1 MLNIF
6 KKKQKRTEILSHTD
20 YNFIFE
26 NNIVEDIPIEVLN
39 IGNINL
45 PTGKVVVCDPLVV
58 PDMPPLSKS
67 VSPGKYPIRIY
78 IAKTQES
85 GDRYAI
91 AKLEFSDKKAVK
103 WILALRDGEDVNELE
118 GNGDFFGMPV
128 DAGLGGFFDYKTGIE
143 YNKFLDKF
151 HADNPDGNIYDDFF
165 AAEFKKNAITP
176 DDQTDYGNWIN
187 YTFPNTDLNI
197 TMFQSGYGDG
207 VYPAYWGLDEQGDI
221 VSLVIDFFVVLL
233 PDE

>member
-1 MLNIF
+1 
-6 KKKQKRTEILSHTD
+6 
-20 YNFIFE
+20 
-26 NNIVEDIPIEVLN
+26 
-39 IGNINL
+39 
-45 PTGKVVVCDPLVV
+45 
-58 PDMPPLSKS
+58 
-67 VSPGKYPIRIY
+67 
-78 IAKTQES
+78 
-85 GDRYAI
+85 
-91 AKLEFSDKKAVK
+91 
-103 WILALRDGEDVNELE
+103 
-118 GNGDFFGMPV
+118 MPV

>member
-1 MLNIF
+1 MKTYLIYIITLAHLYSCSAQAEKNENTMLNIF

-103 WILALRDGEDVNELE
+103 
-118 GNGDFFGMPV
+118 
-128 DAGLGGFFDYKTGIE
+128 
-143 YNKFLDKF
+143 
-151 HADNPDGNIYDDFF
+151 
-165 AAEFKKNAITP
+165 
-176 DDQTDYGNWIN
+176 
-187 YTFPNTDLNI
+187 
-197 TMFQSGYGDG
+197 
-207 VYPAYWGLDEQGDI
+207 
-221 VSLVIDFFVVLL
+221 
-233 PDE
+233 